1 MLHTGETM
9 AQLFSKCGLP
19 FALLLVLGLNV
30 YAAQPI
36 TEITLPG
43 SRLFTES
50 ITSTK
55 DGTLYAG
62 SVGNGNVV
70 RIPYGSTTVTE
81 FIKPGSNGLNS
92 VFGIY
97 ADEKHKTL
105 WVCSDRWDDKKGD
118 PPAVKTFDLTT
129 GTAKGSY
136 TLPGDSTFCN
146 DIAVADNGTA
156 YISDTDQGS
165 LVMLK
170 PGAKELEVAAKDPL
184 LKGID
189 GLAFGEKTV
198 LYVNSVTENK
208 MVRVDLRPDGK
219 SKDIIELKLSQP
231 ITAPDGMR
239 AIGKNRL
246 LMAENSGN
254 MDVITITGLNF
265 QNADI
270 KVIKSGLESTPAVTA
285 TRGMAWIAEGK
296 LNYRDDPKLKDKNP
310 DPFKLYAVP
319 LPKK

>member
-1 MLHTGETM
+1 
-9 AQLFSKCGLP
+9 
-19 FALLLVLGLNV
+19 
-30 YAAQPI
+30 
-36 TEITLPG
+36 
-43 SRLFTES
+43 
-50 ITSTK
+50 
-55 DGTLYAG
+55 
-62 SVGNGNVV
+62 
-70 RIPYGSTTVTE
+70 
-81 FIKPGSNGLNS
+81 
-92 VFGIY
+92 
-97 ADEKHKTL
+97 
-105 WVCSDRWDDKKGD
+105 
-118 PPAVKTFDLTT
+118 VKTFDLTT
-129 GTAKGSY
+129 GAAKGSY

-146 DIAVADNGTA
+146 DIAVAENGTA

-208 MVRVDLRPDGK
+208 LIRVDLRPDGK

-231 ITAPDGMR
+231 LTRPDGMR
-239 AIGKNRL
+239 TIGKNRL

-254 MDVITITGLNF
+254 MDIVTISGMNF

-296 LNYRDDPKLKDKNP
+296 LNYRNDPALKDKSP

-319 LPKK
+319 LPKH